1 MVLRIKYLIS
11 HYLLV
16 LATFLCVQ
24 KVFFIIYNMN
34 MVKSEDLRDNILS
47 IYYHGF
53 ALDVS
58 TAAYLTLPAFII
70 VVLSTF
76 IHCGK
81 YKTLAKT
88 VNAIIAIL
96 LAMGTVADAS
106 LYEFWEF
113 KLDATAF
120 MYISDPQNAF
130 ASVSYGYLAVRFIM
144 IFALSYL
151 TPLVKVAFK

>member
-34 MVKSEDLRDNILS
+34 MVKSEDLRDNLLS

-53 ALDVS
+53 ALDVA

-96 LAMGTVADAS
+96 LAMV
-106 LYEFWEF
+106 L
-113 KLDATAF
+113 L
-120 MYISDPQNAF
+120 
-130 ASVSYGYLAVRFIM
+130 L
-144 IFALSYL
+144 
-151 TPLVKVAFK
+151 PL